1 MLESESSLMRFCRGI
16 GMDSIAWALRRL
28 HCPVAPDALV
38 LEVGSGGNPYAR
50 ANVLL
55 DAYEETRERHWAP
68 LIADRP
74 LVLGFVEDLPFR
86 DHAFDFVIASH
97 VLEHSARPERF
108 LAELQRV
115 ARAGYIETPDAFM
128 ERVNPYRDHRLE
140 VTTRDGRLVIR
151 KKTAWR
157 ADEPVVELY
166 EHAAK
171 PLIAGQL
178 IPRHPFEF
186 HVRHYWETRIE
197 FTIVNP
203 RDAADWQAPGTATDA
218 AHGAA
223 GSAGVKGAILNALRN
238 LLSQHKRNR
247 ALDLIPLLRCPT
259 CHANAIAN
267 MGDNYKCSACKVDYP
282 VKMGVPVM
290 HHTGPATVA

>member
-1 MLESESSLMRFCRGI
+1 MRFFRGA

-28 HCPVAPDALV
+28 HCPVPDDALV

-68 LIADRP
+68 LVADRP
-74 LVLGFVEDLPFR
+74 LVLGFAEELPFR

-97 VLEHSARPERF
+97 VLEHSAQPERF
-108 LAELQRV
+108 IAELQRV

-140 VTTRDGRLVIR
+140 VTSREGRLVIR
-151 KKTAWR
+151 KKAGWR
-157 ADEPVVELY
+157 VDETVVELY

-186 HVRHYWETRIE
+186 HVRHYWENRID
-197 FTIVNP
+197 FTLVNP
-203 RDAADWQAPGTATDA
+203 GDAADWQAPESTPQSAHAAAASTGMKGT
-218 AHGAA
+218 
-223 GSAGVKGAILNALRN
+223 ILAMLRN
-238 LLSQHKRNR
+238 VLTQHKRNR
-247 ALDLIPLLRCPT
+247 AIDLISLLHCPS
-259 CHANAIAN
+259 CHANAVVN
-267 MGDNYKCSACKVDYP
+267 EGDSFKCPACAVTYP
-282 VKMGVPVM
+282 VKNGVPM
-290 HHTGPATVA
+290 MRPARAAGLT

>member
-1 MLESESSLMRFCRGI
+1 M
-16 GMDSIAWALRRL
+16 
-28 HCPVAPDALV
+28 
-38 LEVGSGGNPYAR
+38 
-50 ANVLL
+50 
-55 DAYEETRERHWAP
+55 
-68 LIADRP
+68 
-74 LVLGFVEDLPFR
+74 LGFVEDLPFR

-140 VTTRDGRLVIR
+140 VTSRDGRLVIR

-157 ADEPVVELY
+157 ADETVVELY

-186 HVRHYWETRIE
+186 HVRHYWENRIE
-197 FTIVNP
+197 FSIVNP
-203 RDAADWQAPGTATDA
+203 HDAADWQAPESG
-218 AHGAA
+218 A
-223 GSAGVKGAILNALRN
+223 GSAYGAMGSSGVKGAILAMLRS
-238 LLSQHKRNR
+238 LLSQHKRNS
-247 ALDLIPLLRCPT
+247 AIDLISLLRCPT
-259 CHANAIAN
+259 CHANAIMN
-267 MGDNYKCSACKVDYP
+267 TGDNYKCSACKVAYP
-282 VKMGVPVM
+282 DKAGVPVM
-290 HHTGPATVA
+290 HPARTAGVT